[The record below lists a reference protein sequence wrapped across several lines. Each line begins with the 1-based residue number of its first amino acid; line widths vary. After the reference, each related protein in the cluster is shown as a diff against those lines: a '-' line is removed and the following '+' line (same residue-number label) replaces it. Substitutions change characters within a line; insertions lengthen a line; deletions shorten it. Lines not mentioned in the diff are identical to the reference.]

1 MNCNCFVF
9 FYIHFCLKKN
19 TCFKKTGLP
28 KQAVT
33 VLPTR
38 LVFDQISI
46 TGSAGGSVADLR
58 ATLEVC
64 FQFSKCVHRNNMIYF
79 LF

>member
-1 MNCNCFVF
+1 
-9 FYIHFCLKKN
+9 
-19 TCFKKTGLP
+19 
-28 KQAVT
+28 VT

-64 FQFSKCVHRNNMIYF
+64 FQFTMRSSK
-79 LF
+79 

>member
-1 MNCNCFVF
+1 M
-9 FYIHFCLKKN
+9 
-19 TCFKKTGLP
+19 
-28 KQAVT
+28 T

-64 FQFSKCVHRNNMIYF
+64 IQFSMRSLN
-79 LF
+79 